1 MIVKEKEENNDS
13 FYLTYIDDKGEEH
26 PCHTDINIKKKLKL
40 TTDTKLTLLLAL
52 WVLDK
57 IVMTVL
63 LYIFK

>member
-1 MIVKEKEENNDS
+1 MKTKKNKTNK
-13 FYLTYIDDKGEEH
+13 YLSLIDILGIEH
-26 PCHTDINIKKKLKL
+26 PCNIYTTVKKRVKF

-63 LYIFK
+63 LLIIK